1 MSGKP
6 QNQLTLTNGKYF
18 ALSWLCSECNDPLCC
33 DSKNQNTCSPLK
45 STSLQL
51 NDNRHDN
58 KTTDTINEIG
68 NIQVSTIVTG
78 ANEQPLS
85 RNTNDINVTS
95 ASELFSNKFK
105 FDRRG
110 VHIANLN
117 IQHLKPKLDQVNI
130 MLHESDIDILGVCE
144 TFLNKTINDEMI
156 NVNGFTHERKNRE
169 ALQTFH
175 RIMAAE
181 FSFI

>member
-18 ALSWLCSECNDPLCC
+18 ALSWLCSECNDPFCC
-33 DSKNQNTCSPLK
+33 DPNNQIACSQLK

-58 KTTDTINEIG
+58 KTSDTINEHG
-68 NIQVSTIVTG
+68 NIQVSTIVTD

-95 ASELFSNKFK
+95 DSELFSNKFK

-110 VHIANLN
+110 
-117 IQHLKPKLDQVNI
+117 
-130 MLHESDIDILGVCE
+130 S
-144 TFLNKTINDEMI
+144 T
-156 NVNGFTHERKNRE
+156 
-169 ALQTFH
+169 
-175 RIMAAE
+175 
-181 FSFI
+181 

>member
-18 ALSWLCSECNDPLCC
+18 ALSLLCSEYNDPLCC
-33 DSKNQNTCSPLK
+33 DSNDQNACSQFK

-58 KTTDTINEIG
+58 KTTGTINEIG
-68 NIQVSTIVTG
+68 NIQVSTIVTDV
-78 ANEQPLS
+78 NEQPLS

-95 ASELFSNKFK
+95 DSEFFSNKFK

-117 IQHLKPKLDQVNI
+117 I
-130 MLHESDIDILGVCE
+130 
-144 TFLNKTINDEMI
+144 
-156 NVNGFTHERKNRE
+156 
-169 ALQTFH
+169 
-175 RIMAAE
+175 
-181 FSFI
+181 